1 LKEAPRREAVFDAEF
16 RRDLEFWV
24 RTDRKIAL
32 RVIELVEAVI
42 RDPFQGV
49 GKPESLK
56 HELAGCW
63 SRRISPEHRLVYRI
77 SGARVDFLQAR
88 YHYE

>member
-1 LKEAPRREAVFDAEF
+1 LQETPRREAVFDSEF

-24 RTDRKIAL
+24 RTDRKVAL
-32 RVIELVEAVI
+32 RVMELVEAVI
-42 RDPFQGV
+42 RDPFQGI
-49 GKPESLK
+49 GKPEPLK

-63 SRRISPEHRLVYRI
+63 SRRISPEHRLGYRV